1 MPIVTGPLPFVSLF
15 IAMAHMPIQVDL
27 TNDESPHW
35 TEQGATTPPAQPQ
48 TCAICLHDIH
58 TETKG
63 PDVPFEWPACRHVT
77 HLQCAMQH
85 VSHQARPSCPTCR
98 QQWAQEGGH
107 AMEAVRARHNVPW
120 MVPETPRDTRT
131 HQSEVPPAP
140 DHLIP
145 LCCPRLALI
154 DHQHPEHDASWREL
168 PVRHMDRA
176 PTLNQTTQQWQPEWV
191 CLRCTNTITPDH
203 PAMRHTEPAPH
214 CPTHGPRS
222 LAIDLRQNERGWVCS
237 RGYPPHILP
246 CEPTQIPNAPA
257 HVPQQQPNEPI
268 QLDTGQWF
276 RQGPPNQ
283 HQAIPHANSWFFVPL
298 LLAGANRLQEQTEQQ
313 WRADPCAGHDWQTL
327 VDALRTAPP
336 IPWRDLHATI
346 ATLQQLA
353 RDSGHQLPAPEL
365 AILEQLATAGA
376 LEPAGAQVHLP
387 WVMNTIAQP
396 TGYLPATAQEALLQH
411 FLGDRQAS
419 SAANLADC
427 WRHPRAPSAP
437 SACQPENPHPPDQP
451 TRPTTTAAP
460 PNQAAS
466 NDSSDTDTSEDTT
479 SSTSTT
485 STSSTSTPPAA
496 TPPVQEAP
504 PRTLPEQTSGD
515 HQTHHHRYRAAF
527 HSLDTIDLQETLM
540 QKFIGF
546 QKPPPHF

>member
-1 MPIVTGPLPFVSLF
+1 MCYPSQDTANLRPPRTPPSCTCTNPPQQRQNEDLERSRLPAPKHPGPRPRRVGREPGPPPEQSRACSIGGTRRHTKIHLDAASIKTALVVGFLHPLCHPHPGPIEEVAPPHMPIVTGPLPLVSLF

-27 TNDESPHW
+27 TNDASPHW

-58 TETKG
+58 TETRG

-85 VSHQARPSCPTCR
+85 VSHQARPTCPTCR
-98 QQWAQEGGH
+98 QQWTQEGGH

-168 PVRHMDRA
+168 PVRHMDWA

-268 QLDTGQWF
+268 QPDTGQWF

-283 HQAIPHANSWFFVPL
+283 HQAIPHANSWLFVPL

-313 WRADPCAGHDWQTL
+313 WRADPCAGHDGQTL

-336 IPWRDLHATI
+336 IPWRDLPATI

-353 RDSGHQLPAPEL
+353 RDSGH
-365 AILEQLATAGA
+365 
-376 LEPAGAQVHLP
+376 
-387 WVMNTIAQP
+387 
-396 TGYLPATAQEALLQH
+396 
-411 FLGDRQAS
+411 
-419 SAANLADC
+419 
-427 WRHPRAPSAP
+427 
-437 SACQPENPHPPDQP
+437 
-451 TRPTTTAAP
+451 
-460 PNQAAS
+460 
-466 NDSSDTDTSEDTT
+466 
-479 SSTSTT
+479 
-485 STSSTSTPPAA
+485 
-496 TPPVQEAP
+496 
-504 PRTLPEQTSGD
+504 
-515 HQTHHHRYRAAF
+515 
-527 HSLDTIDLQETLM
+527 
-540 QKFIGF
+540 
-546 QKPPPHF
+546 